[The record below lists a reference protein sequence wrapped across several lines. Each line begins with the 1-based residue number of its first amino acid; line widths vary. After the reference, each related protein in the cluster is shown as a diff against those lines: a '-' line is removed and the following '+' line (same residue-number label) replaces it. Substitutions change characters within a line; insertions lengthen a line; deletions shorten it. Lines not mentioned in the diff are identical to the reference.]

1 MKPVA
6 YINVEERK
14 LEWAEPI
21 TWHTPTIAQMD
32 KIPLYIHP
40 VKTLTNEEILCLW
53 DWWSGEIL
61 STDILDFADTYKR
74 VLLGEE
80 GLLEWHQEYVKKMNK
95 EHDLGIAEAI
105 GFDKGYKA
113 ATAKTLTDE
122 EIVEILAD
130 KYEKGHG
137 RYMDTNLFFM
147 EFARAIL
154 KKASEK

>member
-1 MKPVA
+1 MKPIA

-21 TWHTPTIAQMD
+21 TWHTPTIVQMD

-61 STDILDFADTYKR
+61 ATDILDFADTYKR

-80 GLLEWHQEYVKKMNK
+80 GLLEWHQEYVKRMNN
-95 EHDLGIAEAI
+95 E
-105 GFDKGYKA
+105 
-113 ATAKTLTDE
+113 TT
-122 EIVEILAD
+122 
-130 KYEKGHG
+130 
-137 RYMDTNLFFM
+137 
-147 EFARAIL
+147 
-154 KKASEK
+154 